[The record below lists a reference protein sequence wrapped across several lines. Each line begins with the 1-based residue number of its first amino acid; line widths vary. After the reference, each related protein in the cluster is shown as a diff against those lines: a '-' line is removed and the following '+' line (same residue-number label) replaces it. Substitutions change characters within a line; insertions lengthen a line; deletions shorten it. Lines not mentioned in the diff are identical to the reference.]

1 MGLFVGFVLLMLC
14 FNHRCS
20 SSSKERSLDCF
31 NYCVGVDEGI
41 RWGQRREKR
50 RTLGSLAVSDTVRDG
65 VTLAGSSVLLLRNIR
80 ADCGEVFECRAG
92 THPWYRRRSQ
102 PSKYIFGGP
111 DFKEGKKERRVV
123 V

>member
-65 VTLAGSSVLLLRNIR
+65 VTLAGSFGFTVAKYKGGL
-80 ADCGEVFECRAG
+80 
-92 THPWYRRRSQ
+92 RRS
-102 PSKYIFGGP
+102 F
-111 DFKEGKKERRVV
+111 
-123 V
+123 